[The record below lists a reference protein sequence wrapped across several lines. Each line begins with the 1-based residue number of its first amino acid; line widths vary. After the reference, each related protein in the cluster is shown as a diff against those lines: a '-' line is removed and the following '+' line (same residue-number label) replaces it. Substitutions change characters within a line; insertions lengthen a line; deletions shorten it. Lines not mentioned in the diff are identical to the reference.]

1 MGAMATAYINCE
13 AVMGAIGARSKGVY
27 IVGMFFFKVNNGAE
41 IADLLFLLTKSE
53 SSKVFAKY
61 AIITPEEAN
70 LPEDVLAAIPYR
82 GVENSATGDEPKHLW
97 GYITSTFTNLV
108 IAVGGF
114 IYNGLVAVG
123 GFIAHAGEV
132 IEQMALVLIDYIQHP
147 EKLREALAQAARVFN
162 AAVEWV
168 EGGISELFS
177 GLKAKINELSSQL
190 GGIYIDFINAVYNK
204 DNGKTAIEFGKMM
217 ALFGA
222 IAGLIYGIYWGLA
235 IAINANPLV
244 GTIIT
249 VLVTA
254 AFGAVFYSL
263 YPEEYRKAGEAIIS
277 AGELLLKPA
286 DELYEF
292 DKQYCGSLGLFFS
305 SIVATI
311 GVSWTGVVSG
321 SEVQAFIAWALSIA
335 TLFAMLPLLE
345 VADYHDTT
353 TKKVIAVGLLGIA
366 SYGLV
371 STTMAGWGSLSS
383 SATVGGFL
391 VRLLFFALFEVI
403 SAYSVLTLIGF
414 LDEGV

>member
-1 MGAMATAYINCE
+1 MGALVKVDRKKILENIAERVDI
-13 AVMGAIGARSKGVY
+13 VAIGL
-27 IVGMFFFKVNNGAE
+27 MDN
-41 IADLLFLLTKSE
+41 
-53 SSKVFAKY
+53 
-61 AIITPEEAN
+61 
-70 LPEDVLAAIPYR
+70 
-82 GVENSATGDEPKHLW
+82 
-97 GYITSTFTNLV
+97 
-108 IAVGGF
+108 
-114 IYNGLVAVG
+114 
-123 GFIAHAGEV
+123 
-132 IEQMALVLIDYIQHP
+132 P
-147 EKLREALAQAARVFN
+147 EKLRAALAQAARVFN